1 MSDEPL
7 VSPHVAF
14 EQIKKADQRWEA
26 ALRGF
31 DDYPTRLRTLADAAR
46 SRSRALLLGDLANIT
61 QHPRPGVAGA
71 LRALAPELAPGID
84 RPGPKP
90 LWQRFDQA
98 VKQIGAALEKGD
110 IVAIAQAFGELAV
123 HAGEL
128 ADVCQTDAEQ
138 ASKRRK
144 SA

>member
-7 VSPHVAF
+7 VSPHAAV

-31 DDYPTRLRTLADAAR
+31 DDYPSRLRTLADAAR
-46 SRSRALLLGDLANIT
+46 SRSRALMLGDLANIT

-71 LRALAPELAPGID
+71 LRALAPELAPGTD

-98 VKQIGAALEKGD
+98 VRQIGVALEAGD
-110 IVAIAQAFGELAV
+110 IVAIANAFGELSV

-128 ADVCQTDAEQ
+128 ADACDTSTDQ
-138 ASKRRK
+138 APQRRK